1 MTYLTSHNF
10 YNYANDPACY
20 TSGHFCPQGY
30 VHLYKIKRLEVN
42 ASIIKEVQSGNRKV
56 VLDLY
61 HYSFNVLMGSA
72 VRYKN
77 NKEDQMEIVNNA
89 FMKIVT
95 NIKSYK
101 PGTAY
106 FSWIKTI
113 VQREI
118 IDDFRKNK
126 RYKELFKMSDS
137 ETVADTGVEPEVY
150 NSLDAESVV
159 EMLNVLPPATKLV
172 FNLYAIEGYKSK
184 EIVEELNISYETVKW
199 HIKQARKKLKSLIVE
214 NKIPLNK

>member
-1 MTYLTSHNF
+1 M
-10 YNYANDPACY
+10 
-20 TSGHFCPQGY
+20 
-30 VHLYKIKRLEVN
+30 EVTED
-42 ASIIKEVQSGNRKV
+42 IIREVEKGNRKIT
-56 VLDLY
+56 LDLY
-61 HYSFNVLMGSA
+61 HYSFNVLMSSA

-77 NKEDQMEIVNNA
+77 HKEDQMEIVNNA
-89 FMKIVT
+89 FVKIVT
-95 NIKSYK
+95 NINSYK

-126 RYKELFKMSDS
+126 KYKELFKMSDS
-137 ETVADTGVEPEVY
+137 DTVQESVVEPEVY
-150 NSLDAESVV
+150 ESMDS
-159 EMLNVLPPATKLV
+159 EAAFQMLNVLPPATKLV

-199 HIKQARKKLKSLIVE
+199 HIKQARKKLKSLIIE
-214 NKIPLNK
+214 NKISLKQ

>member
-1 MTYLTSHNF
+1 MS
-10 YNYANDPACY
+10 
-20 TSGHFCPQGY
+20 
-30 VHLYKIKRLEVN
+30 
-42 ASIIKEVQSGNRKV
+42 
-56 VLDLY
+56 
-61 HYSFNVLMGSA
+61 SA

-77 NKEDQMEIVNNA
+77 HKEDQMEIVNNA

-95 NIKSYK
+95 NIHSYK

-118 IDDFRKNK
+118 IDDFRRNK

-137 ETVADTGVEPEVY
+137 DNTEDSVVVPEVY
-150 NSLDAESVV
+150 ESIDNEAAV

-172 FNLYAIEGYKSK
+172 FNLYAIEGYKPK
-184 EIVEELNISYETVKW
+184 EIMEELNISYETVKW

-214 NKIPLNK
+214 NKIPLNQ

>member
-1 MTYLTSHNF
+1 MEITE
-10 YNYANDPACY
+10 
-20 TSGHFCPQGY
+20 G
-30 VHLYKIKRLEVN
+30 
-42 ASIIKEVQSGNRKV
+42 IIKEVESGNRKI
-56 VLDLY
+56 VLDFY
-61 HYSFNVLMGSA
+61 HHSFNVLMSSG

-95 NIKSYK
+95 NIGKYK

-126 RYKELFKMSDS
+126 RYKDLFKMSDS
-137 ETVADTGVEPEVY
+137 DTIQDVVIDPEVY
-150 NSLDAESVV
+150 DAMDSEAAF
-159 EMLNVLPPATKLV
+159 EILNVLPPATKLV
-172 FNLYAIEGYKSK
+172 FNLYAIEGYKTK
-184 EIVEELNISYETVKW
+184 EIVDELNISYETVKW
-199 HIKQARKKLKSLIVE
+199 HIKQARKKLKSVLVE
-214 NKIPLNK
+214 NKIILKS